1 MSAVAVTMSA
11 PFELPSASRKVWA
24 FAALIALA
32 MHAGLAGFILLDA
45 QQEPDDSELG
55 APALAIGIDLASPRF
70 PPTNLPPGPES
81 EAAMASQPVAERR
94 TAMVQPELPKET
106 PVESENADRLVTLNE
121 VAEQAEEAQEEVSV
135 QEVSPSD
142 ASVAHEAMAPPS
154 VETPIVAPQSVT
166 VDRGTAASRQRARVT
181 WQRELLAHLDRYKRY
196 PGERLQRD
204 AEIVVDLLLDRKG
217 RVVSAS
223 VSRSSG
229 FAAFDEAA
237 VAMVQRASP
246 LPAPPPLVADEG
258 LSFQLP
264 VTFRSGRS

>member
-1 MSAVAVTMSA
+1 M
-11 PFELPSASRKVWA
+11 
-24 FAALIALA
+24 LIALA
-32 MHAGLAGFILLDA
+32 MHAGLGGFILLDA

-55 APALAIGIDLASPRF
+55 APALAIGIDLASPRT

-81 EAAMASQPVAERR
+81 EASMASQAVTEQRAA
-94 TAMVQPELPKET
+94 TVQSDLPKET
-106 PVESENADRLVTLNE
+106 PVESEEADRLVTRDE
-121 VAEQAEEAQEEVSV
+121 VAERAEKAEEVAVEEVK
-135 QEVSPSD
+135 PSD
-142 ASVAHEAMAPPS
+142 ASVALEAMAPPS
-154 VETPIVAPQSVT
+154 VEAPVEGPQSVT

-196 PGERLQRD
+196 PAERLQRD
-204 AEIVVDLLLDRKG
+204 AEIIVNLLLDRKG

-264 VTFRSGRS
+264 VNFRSGRS